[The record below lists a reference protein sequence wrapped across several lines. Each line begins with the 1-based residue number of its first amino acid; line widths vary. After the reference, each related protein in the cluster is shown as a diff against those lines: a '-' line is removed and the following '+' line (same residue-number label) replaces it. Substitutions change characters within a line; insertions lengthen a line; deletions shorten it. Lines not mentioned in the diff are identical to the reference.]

1 MKIEGKAFIITG
13 GCGSIGGTTAKMII
27 ERGGYA
33 VIFDV
38 LDKETGEAKVKTYHP
53 ERAFYFKVDIADY
66 DGVSA
71 ATAAALEVIPK
82 GSLAGGVHCAA
93 IAPGR
98 QWSHKLRDSVST
110 FAKVLNVNVYGTF
123 VVDAVIADAINS
135 QYPDQGPFGERT
147 TEERGIIINIASAVA
162 RPVPARCLTYGAS
175 KTAVLGVSSGMS
187 DFLGPFGIRVC
198 SVSPAVVASALMG
211 PDRLPYFEAELEAA
225 AVFPRRQSDP
235 SEVGHGIIFLIE
247 NGMMNDYELRI
258 DGGWRNSSN
267 WAGPVDPRK
276 NAISL
281 E

>member
-1 MKIEGKAFIITG
+1 
-13 GCGSIGGTTAKMII
+13 MII

-110 FAKVLNVNVYGTF
+110 FAKVLNINVYGTF

-211 PDRLPYFEAELEAA
+211 PDRLVSGNHGATTVPQLTLFQPYFEAELEAA